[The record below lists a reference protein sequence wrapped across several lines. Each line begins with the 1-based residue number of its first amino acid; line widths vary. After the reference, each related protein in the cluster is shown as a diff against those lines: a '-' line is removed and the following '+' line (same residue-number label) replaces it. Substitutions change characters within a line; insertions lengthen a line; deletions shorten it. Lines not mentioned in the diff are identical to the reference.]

1 METEEQML
9 NEALLIDGAT
19 SSPTP
24 DGCAEEAVAFEKMG
38 LDAAWTFEASHDP
51 FLPLVLAADRTKS
64 INLGTAIAVAF
75 ARNPMT
81 CAVTSWDLQR
91 LSEGRFILGL
101 GTQIKPHITR
111 RYSEQWSR
119 PAARMREYIRALH
132 AIWDN
137 FQTGAELN
145 FKGEFY
151 THSLMTPAFS
161 PGPLTVSKPPIY
173 VAGVGP
179 KLVNVVGEVADG
191 FFVHPFHTAD
201 YVFNETLPELAKGA
215 KTAGRPVE
223 EVVVACLTIVA
234 MGRNDE
240 EVARARTKAAAQ
252 LAFYGSTRAYSGVL
266 DFHGYENLQPE
277 LNRLSKQGEW
287 LKMTQNIDDDLIDLL
302 CISGTPSEV
311 GVQLRERNTFADRS
325 TMMFYGPPPDIEAIE
340 DTISAAQS

>member
-1 METEEQML
+1 ML
-9 NEALLIDGAT
+9 NKPLLIDGAT

-24 DGCAEEAVAFEKMG
+24 DGCAEEAVAFEQMG

-51 FLPLVLAADRTKS
+51 FLPLVLAADRTQS
-64 INLGTAIAVAF
+64 IKLGTAIAVAF

-81 CAVTSWDLQR
+81 CAVTAWDLQR
-91 LSEGRFILGL
+91 LSKGRFILGL

-111 RYSEQWSR
+111 RYSEPWSK
-119 PAARMREYIRALH
+119 PAARMREYIMALH

-137 FQTGAELN
+137 FQTGTKLD

-161 PGPLTVSKPPIY
+161 PGPLSVPKPPVY

-179 KLVNVVGEVADG
+179 KLVTVVGEVADG
-191 FFVHPFHTAD
+191 FFVHPFHTPD
-201 YVFNETLPELAKGA
+201 YMINETLPELTKGA
-215 KTAGRPVE
+215 KSVGRSVDE
-223 EVVVACLTIVA
+223 IIVACLTIVA

-240 EVARARTKAAAQ
+240 EVARARTKAASQ
-252 LAFYGSTRAYSGVL
+252 LAFYGSTPAYSGVL

-287 LKMTQNIDDDLIDLL
+287 LKMTQIIDDDLIDLL

-311 GVQLRERNTFADRS
+311 GTKLRERNSFADRS
-325 TMMFYGPPPDIEAIE
+325 TMMFYGPPPDIDAIQE
-340 DTISAAQS
+340 TIVAAQS